1 MTSLVLLLLSVAP
14 DAAVADAGVP
24 VAVLPELRRLAKQL
38 EPTITSPWVKQWLRN
53 TDGLKSVTPKT
64 WYCSKEHRQCF
75 FAPPAFPGAE
85 PRVADDE
92 FVYSRI
98 SDPLGYARAF
108 EIAAA
113 AGFQPSGKR
122 VLDFGYGNLG
132 QLLMLAALGAD
143 VHGLEVDPLL
153 VAGTRALVG
162 KRGKGS
168 VTLHDG
174 YFASDERVVKEVGGG
189 YDLWISKNTLKRG
202 YVHPAEPP
210 GAKAQLD
217 LGLDDAKLLAL
228 IHSQLNKGG
237 LFFIY
242 NIGGA
247 PQQPYKPMTDIRCPY
262 SKEALIAAGFEVLA
276 FEQDDTEPC
285 KAMARS
291 LEWAKDWP
299 AVDSE
304 LHASYTLL
312 RRR

>member
-1 MTSLVLLLLSVAP
+1 MTSLVLLFLSVAP
-14 DAAVADAGVP
+14 DAGVADAGVP
-24 VAVLPELRRLAKQL
+24 VLPELRRLAKQL
-38 EPTITSPWVKQWLRN
+38 EPTITSPWVKQWLRS
-53 TDGLKSVTPKT
+53 TEGLTSVPPKT
-64 WYCSKEHRQCF
+64 WYCSKEPRQCF
-75 FAPPAFPGAE
+75 VASPAFPGAE

-92 FVYSRI
+92 FVYTRI

-132 QLLMLAALGAD
+132 QLLMLASLGAD
-143 VHGLEVDPLL
+143 VHGVEVDPLL

-168 VTLHDG
+168 VKLHDG
-174 YFASDERVVKEVGGG
+174 FFASDERVVKEIGGG

-210 GAKAQLD
+210 GAKAQVD

-247 PQQPYKPMTDIRCPY
+247 PQQPYKPMTDIRSPY
-262 SKEALIAAGFEVLA
+262 SKETLLAAGFEVLA
-276 FEQDDTEPC
+276 FEQDDTKPC
-285 KAMARS
+285 KVMAKA